1 TNRAADALTEVQMT
15 ASRMFPFT
23 RFLVEDESM
32 RPTLEPG
39 DYVFVNRWAYR
50 FQSTK
55 RGDLVVVRDPEASE
69 RFLVKR
75 VSDATGPTDVQ
86 LAGDNRIASRDS
98 RAIRPVP
105 LERSV
110 REAWSR

>member
-1 TNRAADALTEVQMT
+1 
-15 ASRMFPFT
+15 MFPFR

-39 DYVFVNRWAYR
+39 DYVLVNRWAYR
-50 FQSTK
+50 FHSPK
-55 RGDLVVVRDPEASE
+55 RGDLVVVQDPEMPE

-75 VSDATGPTDVQ
+75 VSDAAGPTQVR

-98 RAIRPVP
+98 RAFGPVP
-105 LERSV
+105 IERV
-110 REAWSR
+110 VGKVWIRLKR